1 EGLSFDIPPQAK
13 LGVIGGNG
21 RGKTTL
27 LRLILGEEEPD
38 AGSVEVGSTVVT
50 SVIEQSRDSLDDHKT
65 VFENITEGNL
75 ILPFGRTTMDARA
88 YVSRFNFK
96 GEDQARTLGEC
107 SGGMRNRVLLARMLR
122 KPVNLIIM
130 DEPTNDLDLE
140 TLRVLEEGITH
151 YPGCMI
157 IVTHD
162 RYFLDKVAT
171 HILAFEEDGKVVFH
185 HGDFQSY
192 NRHRAEVA
200 KVAKVSAGT
209 HRKFARR

>member
-1 EGLSFDIPPQAK
+1 M
-13 LGVIGGNG
+13 
-21 RGKTTL
+21 
-27 LRLILGEEEPD
+27 
-38 AGSVEVGSTVVT
+38 T
-50 SVIEQSRDSLDDHKT
+50 SVIEQSRDSLDDSKT
-65 VFENITEGNL
+65 VFENVTEGNQ

-96 GEDQARTLGEC
+96 GEDQARKLGEC

-122 KPVNLIIM
+122 KPANLVIM

-171 HILAFEEDGKVVFH
+171 HILAFEEDGNVIFH
-185 HGDFQSY
+185 QGDYQSY
-192 NRHRAEVA
+192 QRHKSEALQEPG
-200 KVAKVSAGT
+200 GT